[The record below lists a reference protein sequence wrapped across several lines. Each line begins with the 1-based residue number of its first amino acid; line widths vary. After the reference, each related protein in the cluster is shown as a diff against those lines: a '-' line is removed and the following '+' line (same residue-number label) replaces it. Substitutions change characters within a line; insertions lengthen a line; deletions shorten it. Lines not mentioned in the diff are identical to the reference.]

1 MANSNTERSK
11 AARAATAR
19 AAMKKRRE
27 RADYKQF
34 AIGGDAAVINR
45 LIAALDATGEPSRI
59 RQLEA
64 LLDKLPKSP
73 QNG

>member
-11 AARAATAR
+11 AARAATAK
-19 AAMKKRRE
+19 AAMQKRL
-27 RADYKQF
+27 ANPDYKQF

-73 QNG
+73 